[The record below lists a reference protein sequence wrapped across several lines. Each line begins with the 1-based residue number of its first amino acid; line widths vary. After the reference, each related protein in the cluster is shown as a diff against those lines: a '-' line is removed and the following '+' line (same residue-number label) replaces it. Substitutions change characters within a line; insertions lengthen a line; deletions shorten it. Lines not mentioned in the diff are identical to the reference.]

1 MGALRD
7 ATGTYSR
14 GLLVLAAALIIET
27 AIVISLR
34 LPKRD
39 PGVKAP

>member
-27 AIVISLR
+27 VIVASLR

-39 PGVKAP
+39 PGVKAL

>member
-1 MGALRD
+1 MGILRQ

-34 LPKRD
+34 LPKPGSVVRD
-39 PGVKAP
+39 P